1 MQLNVNGIKGK
12 FKKLNELARDYNVDV
27 VVVSELK
34 TNHYHTFDRAEFD
47 HMIGY
52 TLYLDSARCAV
63 YVRQELQKHTK
74 HITVGDEKQ
83 TEDARFPEDVF
94 HCCAVSISDASTQQK
109 LLVVSC
115 YRSPSAVS
123 GNTTDVFEKVSQVPG
138 DYTHTIVAGDF
149 NVHHVRL
156 GSQKTDAAGRRLL
169 GFFGNLQF
177 LRRKRRQPDKGQDSA
192 GLNFGRP
199 RDSGQ
204 RCKVEGDGLP
214 RSPTITSSPSTSPSR
229 LRSAGSKKNVVGGC
243 RLLTKSGTASAL
255 SQATG

>member
-83 TEDARFPEDVF
+83 TEDAGSPRT
-94 HCCAVSISDASTQQK
+94 SST
-109 LLVVSC
+109 
-115 YRSPSAVS
+115 
-123 GNTTDVFEKVSQVPG
+123 
-138 DYTHTIVAGDF
+138 
-149 NVHHVRL
+149 
-156 GSQKTDAAGRRLL
+156 AARY
-169 GFFGNLQF
+169 
-177 LRRKRRQPDKGQDSA
+177 P
-192 GLNFGRP
+192 
-199 RDSGQ
+199 
-204 RCKVEGDGLP
+204 
-214 RSPTITSSPSTSPSR
+214 SPTQAHNKSYW
-229 LRSAGSKKNVVGGC
+229 LC
-243 RLLTKSGTASAL
+243 RATAHPA
-255 SQATG
+255 Q